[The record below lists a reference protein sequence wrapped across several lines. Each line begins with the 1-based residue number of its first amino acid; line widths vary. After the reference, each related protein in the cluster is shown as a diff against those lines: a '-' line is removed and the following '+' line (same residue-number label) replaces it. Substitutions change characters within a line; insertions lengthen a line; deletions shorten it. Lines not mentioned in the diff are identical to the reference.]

1 MTEILEF
8 VKALSDRNRLRIV
21 GVLSRQAATRAEL
34 AARLDLP
41 LKVITDH
48 LADLEQVG
56 AITHE
61 GQSFLV
67 NDERLTKIAREKL
80 AMERPVYVPAEDLDE
95 KSKKILKAHL
105 NADGSIK
112 LIPAQPAK
120 LKVILE
126 YLLPNFEL
134 GVNYTEKQVNFILS
148 RFHEDTAALRREL
161 FEVRMLDRESDG
173 SRYWRVK

>member
-1 MTEILEF
+1 MTEILDF
-8 VKALSDRNRLRIV
+8 VKALSDRDRLRIV
-21 GVLSRQAATRAEL
+21 GVLSQKSATRAEL

-41 LKVITDH
+41 LKAITDH

-56 AITHE
+56 AVTQR
-61 GQSFLV
+61 GDSYLV
-67 NDERLTKIAREKL
+67 NDDRLASIAREKL
-80 AMERPVYVPAEDLDE
+80 AHGRHAYVPAEALDE
-95 KSKKILKAHL
+95 KTKKVLKIHL

-112 LIPAQPAK
+112 QIPSQPAK

-126 YLLPNFEL
+126 YLLPNFEM
-134 GVNYTEKQVNFILS
+134 GVNYTEKQVNFILL

-161 FEVRMLDRESDG
+161 FEANMLDRESDG